1 MRLRARN
8 LREILGGG
16 FLLFLAWLVVLPL
29 VLVLSESLASPGGG
43 VTLDAFRLLLSRP
56 TELRALWGSLW
67 TSLVSVL
74 LASAI
79 GIPLALLF
87 ERFDFPG
94 RRILGALVALPV
106 VLPPLVGVVSFLF
119 LYGEAG
125 FFARLVRFALHLDE
139 APWRLEGAWAILL
152 VHAYSMYVYF
162 YLFTRAGLASLD
174 PSLLEAAASLG
185 AGRWRTARAVVF
197 PHLRPYL
204 AGASLLVFM
213 TALASFSAPY
223 VFGGGFR
230 VMTTQIVSTRLNG
243 DYRMA
248 MAETVALTLVAL
260 AGLALLQL
268 TDRGGGLSA
277 GGRKG
282 AARDPKPIK
291 SRSLASLVTA
301 LGWGFAVFLLL
312 PHLTVLLLS
321 FVPLGSWTSEAI
333 PPRYTLGNYID
344 LVREPERLRPL
355 ANSLWM
361 AAVATI
367 GAVAISLGAGILCV
381 RGRVRSSRAIE
392 AVLGLPWA
400 VPGTVFAIALATM
413 FGAHRP
419 FQGRVVLIG
428 TLVILPLAYLVRNL
442 PLTSRAILSGFRSLD
457 PSLAEAAASLGAGP
471 LATLRRVTL
480 PLLRPALAAGAT
492 LAFVTSLGDFVTS
505 VLLYTWD
512 TRPLSL
518 EILAS
523 LRYSDVGAA
532 AAYAVLLMVTSGLV
546 FALGAER
553 GDAGR

>member
-185 AGRWRTARAVVF
+185 AGKWRTARAVVF

-457 PSLAEAAASLGAGP
+457 PSLGEAAASLGAGP

>member
-185 AGRWRTARAVVF
+185 AGKWRTARAVVF

-457 PSLAEAAASLGAGP
+457 PSLGEAAASLGAGP

-553 GDAGR
+553 GDSGR